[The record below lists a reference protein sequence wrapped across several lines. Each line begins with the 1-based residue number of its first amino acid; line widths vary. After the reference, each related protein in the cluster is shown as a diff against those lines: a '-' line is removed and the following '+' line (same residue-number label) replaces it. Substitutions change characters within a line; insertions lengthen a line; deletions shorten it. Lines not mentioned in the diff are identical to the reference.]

1 MECWISSHWLTRRG
15 VNTPVISQRESPGT
29 LRREE
34 GRLRPPGDNI
44 LICWR
49 LEGVTLPWIEQQI
62 APERK
67 QEMNQTLRPK
77 LSSLIS
83 EVVTAP
89 TNPEA
94 EKVPLV
100 MAETRSLS
108 KTSSPEPQN
117 ILSTF
122 GTFFLLT

>member
-1 MECWISSHWLTRRG
+1 MECWMSSHWLTRRG

-34 GRLRPPGDNI
+34 GRLRPPGNII
-44 LICWR
+44 LIYWR
-49 LEGVTLPWIEQQI
+49 LGVTLPWIEQQI

-67 QEMNQTLRPK
+67 QEMNQILRPK

-100 MAETRSLS
+100 MAERRSLS
-108 KTSSPEPQN
+108 KTRAPEPQN
-117 ILSTF
+117 ILSSF
-122 GTFFLLT
+122 GSFFLLT